1 MLEKIYNYAN
11 LAEKDINDIVIRIK
25 ALIIKDDNILI
36 GNGNNVWQFPGGHLE
51 EGETFKECL
60 KREVL
65 EETGIYLDDDEI
77 KEPFYKVTYLNKDY
91 PTVGI
96 NRKNEIYYY
105 LIETTK
111 KIDLSKR
118 KLTEQEIEANYQIIK
133 LPLTEA
139 ITAIKENIPKNITN
153 ENIAPDMIAAITIY
167 LNNKE
172 C

>member
-1 MLEKIYNYAN
+1 MREIIYNYDH
-11 LAEKDINDIVIRIK
+11 LTDKDITETVIRTK
-25 ALIIKDDNILI
+25 ALIVNGDDIFLGNESNII
-36 GNGNNVWQFPGGHLE
+36 QFPGGHLE
-51 EGETFKECL
+51 ERETLEECL

-65 EETGIYLDDDEI
+65 EETGIYLDDTEI

-111 KIDLSKR
+111 NIDLSKR

-153 ENIAPDMIAAITIY
+153 ETIAPDMIAAITIY